1 MWVTLAIP
9 LACSSCSADVLAR
22 VKVHNHVVL
31 RKTEGSAS
39 CQLLL
44 MNCLW
49 YIQCLPVILRVR
61 CSVFTAGMRLCA
73 WAVSVET
80 SQKVFETQA
89 CPKFLR
95 VTYSCS
101 RTLSLKTWEL
111 VIGLPCPYSEPVR
124 GISISVLWRTVER

>member
-9 LACSSCSADVLAR
+9 LARSSCSADVLAR
-22 VKVHNHVVL
+22 AKAHNHVVL

-80 SQKVFETQA
+80 SQK
-89 CPKFLR
+89 C
-95 VTYSCS
+95 
-101 RTLSLKTWEL
+101 LKL
-111 VIGLPCPYSEPVR
+111 KHDPSSSE
-124 GISISVLWRTVER
+124 